1 MGNVLPAASPANG
14 RGNYRN
20 HYRARQRPVSE
31 TQGSGFTPIPP
42 RGEAVRVVASSYEQ
56 VPSGWEL
63 PVRLA
68 GLSAK
73 GASPRRQQLQA
84 RRGRRPLA
92 GHRLRSVG

>member
-14 RGNYRN
+14 RGNYR
-20 HYRARQRPVSE
+20 ARQRPVSE
-31 TQGSGFTPIPP
+31 TQGPGVTPIPP

-73 GASPRRQQLQA
+73 GAH
-84 RRGRRPLA
+84 RGANNYELA
-92 GHRLRSVG
+92 GADALSLVIV